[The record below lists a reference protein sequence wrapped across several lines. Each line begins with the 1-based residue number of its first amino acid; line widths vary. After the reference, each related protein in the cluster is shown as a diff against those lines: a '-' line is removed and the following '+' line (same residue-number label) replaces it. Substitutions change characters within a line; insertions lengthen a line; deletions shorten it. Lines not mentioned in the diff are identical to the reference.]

1 MAWNHT
7 KTGQNVKQRI
17 NIVEKRNKKYEDQK
31 NCIDR
36 TWSHG
41 CIFAPRLYEAF
52 GDDFYII
59 AGGERKKRLE
69 SKGVTI
75 NGVNYRF
82 PIVTPEEQGEPAD
95 LILIGV
101 KGYGFVQA
109 IEDIRHQVGE
119 HTLILS
125 LLNGVDSEEQLIQA
139 FGEEHVL
146 YAYMRMSIVMKDG
159 KADFDPYWGKI
170 HFGEKKMMFC
180 QIVYLL

>member
-1 MAWNHT
+1 M
-7 KTGQNVKQRI
+7 KI
-17 NIVEKRNKKYEDQK
+17 KRFAL
-31 NCIDR
+31 I
-36 TWSHG
+36 G
-41 CIFAPRLYEAF
+41 LGAMGVFFAPRLYEAF

-101 KGYGFVQA
+101 KGYGFAQA

-139 FGEEHVL
+139 FGEEHV
-146 YAYMRMSIVMKDG
+146 
-159 KADFDPYWGKI
+159 
-170 HFGEKKMMFC
+170 
-180 QIVYLL
+180 